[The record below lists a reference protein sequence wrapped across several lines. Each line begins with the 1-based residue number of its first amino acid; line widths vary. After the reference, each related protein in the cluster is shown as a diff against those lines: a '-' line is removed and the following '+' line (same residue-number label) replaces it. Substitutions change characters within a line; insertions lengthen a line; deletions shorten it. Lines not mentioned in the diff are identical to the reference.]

1 VDRPAFNPHC
11 AFITRILCG
20 KNEQPDDRNK
30 TRIKIKQGAY
40 QLILIVSVAHQKL
53 YVRQV
58 VIFNRSEIFHGIACV
73 HITVNCTP
81 GKIIIALYKPIA
93 CSA

>member
-1 VDRPAFNPHC
+1 MDRQEFYPHC
-11 AFITRILCG
+11 DFITSILCG

-40 QLILIVSVAHQKL
+40 QLILNVSVAHQKL

-58 VIFNRSEIFHGIACV
+58 EIFNRSEIFHGIACV
-73 HITVNCTP
+73 FI
-81 GKIIIALYKPIA
+81 L
-93 CSA
+93 